1 MKEERVVISEQGL
14 NKLKKELKHLRGP
27 KRKEIAKRIKE
38 ARALGDISENSE
50 YDDAKNEQAFI
61 EGRIK
66 ELEQMIKN
74 AEILNTDNI
83 DTTKV
88 NLGTTVKVKDL
99 DFDEEEEFTI
109 VGSTESNPDD
119 QKISNA
125 SPIGNALIGN
135 KVGDVI
141 EVEAPAGV
149 LRFEILSIK
158 KNELI

>member
-1 MKEERVVISEQGL
+1 MKEERFVISEEGL
-14 NKLKKELKHLRGP
+14 NKLKEELKQLRGP

-61 EGRIK
+61 EGRIR

-74 AEILNTDNI
+74 SEVIDTENI

-88 NLGTTVKVKDL
+88 GVGTTVRIKDL
-99 DFDEEEEFTI
+99 EFDDEEEYTI
-109 VGSTESNPDD
+109 VGSAESNPDD

-125 SPIGNALIGN
+125 SPIGKGLMGHS
-135 KVGDVI
+135 VGDTVEI
-141 EVEAPAGV
+141 EVPAGV
-149 LRFEILSIK
+149 IKFEILEITK
-158 KNELI
+158 K